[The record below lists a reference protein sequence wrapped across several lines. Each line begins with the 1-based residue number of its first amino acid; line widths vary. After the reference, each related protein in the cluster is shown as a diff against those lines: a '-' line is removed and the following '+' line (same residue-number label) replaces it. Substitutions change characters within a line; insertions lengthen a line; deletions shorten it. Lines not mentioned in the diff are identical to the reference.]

1 MSGGHSDTAPPDPIP
16 NSVVKRIS
24 GDGSVGFPYAR
35 VAHRQA
41 SIKTSPLYAGFVV
54 SDIKKIVQLLLQRH
68 PIHWTS
74 LWVPF

>member
-54 SDIKKIVQLLLQRH
+54 SR
-68 PIHWTS
+68 IH
-74 LWVPF
+74 